1 MLDINL
7 KLEYNNINHLKVIQR
22 ATLFDTTKLVYG
34 LIKKIL
40 IDVKIKIKL
49 VHVYLRLINIGETN
63 GRTTAKKHNHF
74 VL

>member
-1 MLDINL
+1 MLDRNL
-7 KLEYNNINHLKVIQR
+7 KIEYNNINHLKVIQR
-22 ATLFDTTKLVYG
+22 AILFDTTKLVYG

-63 GRTTAKKHNHF
+63 GIYF
-74 VL
+74 M

>member
-63 GRTTAKKHNHF
+63 GIYF
-74 VL
+74 M

>member
-7 KLEYNNINHLKVIQR
+7 KLEYNNTNHLKVIQR

-63 GRTTAKKHNHF
+63 GIYF
-74 VL
+74 M

>member
-63 GRTTAKKHNHF
+63 GISSM
-74 VL
+74 

>member
-1 MLDINL
+1 MLDRNL

-63 GRTTAKKHNHF
+63 GIYF
-74 VL
+74 M

>member
-1 MLDINL
+1 MLDRNL
-7 KLEYNNINHLKVIQR
+7 KIEYNNINHLKVIQR

-49 VHVYLRLINIGETN
+49 VYVYLRLINIGETN
-63 GRTTAKKHNHF
+63 GIYF
-74 VL
+74 M

>member
-1 MLDINL
+1 MLDRNL
-7 KLEYNNINHLKVIQR
+7 KIEYNKINHLKVIQR

-49 VHVYLRLINIGETN
+49 VYGLI
-63 GRTTAKKHNHF
+63 K
-74 VL
+74 

>member
-1 MLDINL
+1 MLDRNL
-7 KLEYNNINHLKVIQR
+7 KIEYNNINHLKVIQR

-63 GRTTAKKHNHF
+63 GIYF
-74 VL
+74 M

>member
-49 VHVYLRLINIGETN
+49 VYVYLRLI
-63 GRTTAKKHNHF
+63 K
-74 VL
+74 

>member
-1 MLDINL
+1 VLDKNL

-49 VHVYLRLINIGETN
+49 VYGLI
-63 GRTTAKKHNHF
+63 K
-74 VL
+74 

>member
-63 GRTTAKKHNHF
+63 GIYFMWDRQW
-74 VL
+74 

>member
-22 ATLFDTTKLVYG
+22 AILFDTTKLVYG

-63 GRTTAKKHNHF
+63 GIYF
-74 VL
+74 M

>member
-49 VHVYLRLINIGETN
+49 VHVYLRLI
-63 GRTTAKKHNHF
+63 K
-74 VL
+74 

>member
-49 VHVYLRLINIGETN
+49 VYVYLRLINIGETN
-63 GRTTAKKHNHF
+63 GIYF
-74 VL
+74 M